1 MDPVYCSEGLSTKVL
16 LLKEKQ
22 LGWALGV
29 GGGLKNSKINGIRFE
44 KRRNYVKR
52 STNANLCQCDSA
64 LFFGWSCNDPRRV
77 GPEMAHVKR
86 GRTWGLNT
94 YSR

>member
-29 GGGLKNSKINGIRFE
+29 GGGEKLKNQWNQIWKKE
-44 KRRNYVKR
+44 E
-52 STNANLCQCDSA
+52 LCQEINECK
-64 LFFGWSCNDPRRV
+64 FMPMW
-77 GPEMAHVKR
+77 
-86 GRTWGLNT
+86 
-94 YSR
+94 